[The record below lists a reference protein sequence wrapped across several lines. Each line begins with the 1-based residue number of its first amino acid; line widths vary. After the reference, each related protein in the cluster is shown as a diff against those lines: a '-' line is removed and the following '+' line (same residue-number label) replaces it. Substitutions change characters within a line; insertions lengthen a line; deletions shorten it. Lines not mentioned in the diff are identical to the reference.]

1 MFNRATLVGR
11 ALQSCLCQSFA
22 DFEVVVV
29 DDGSSDG
36 SYDVV
41 SNFHD
46 SRIRLLRHAE
56 NKGVC
61 PARNTAIS
69 NASGQWVICLDSDDE
84 LLADALQAIFR
95 RTAATAP
102 EISNVRFMYRL
113 DSGELSP
120 NPAFQGE
127 VLDYGGYLRWLEVAS
142 RGRHDAMNCLRRSVF
157 KCVRFP
163 DNRAME
169 TLFHFEFAKRF
180 LTLDCPEV
188 AGLCHQ
194 DADNSLCASF
204 SGKRLL
210 EAAPDQTAMYEML
223 LRGHGN
229 ALRDYAPSLF
239 MAELKA
245 AATFAFLS
253 GNRRQG
259 ARYTLRSLA
268 TNPFSPRMIA
278 IFVCG
283 LFGPMAVVF
292 AKWIMAEMRRSG
304 HSAHSGVL

>member
-84 LLADALQAIFR
+84 LLADALQTMYR
-95 RTAATAP
+95 RTAAAPP
-102 EISNVRFMYRL
+102 EISNVRFMCRF

-120 NPAFQGE
+120 DPPFRGE
-127 VLDYGGYLRWLEVAS
+127 VLDYQGYIRWLEVAS
-142 RGRHDAMNCLRRSVF
+142 RGRHEAMVCLRRSVF
-157 KCVRFP
+157 ERVSFP
-163 DNRAME
+163 DNRAVE
-169 TLFHFEFAKRF
+169 TLFHLELAKRF

-188 AGLCHQ
+188 VRLYHQ
-194 DADNSLCASF
+194 DANNSLCARF
-204 SGKRLL
+204 SGERLL
-210 EAAPDQTAMYEML
+210 ELAPDQTAMHEML
-223 LRGHGN
+223 LRSHGN
-229 ALRDYAPSLF
+229 ALRNYAPSLF

-245 AATFAFLS
+245 AATFAFLC
-253 GNRRQG
+253 GNRRKG
-259 ARYTLRSLA
+259 ARYSLYCL
-268 TNPFSPRMIA
+268 TINPLSPGMIA
-278 IFVCG
+278 VLACG

-292 AKWIMAEMRRSG
+292 AKWIMAEVRRSG
-304 HSAHSGVL
+304 HSAHSGVS